1 MKTLEKLGAFNV
13 WANTTVLNRLDEVA
27 ATGQEIPPT
36 VLRLFSHVLNA
47 QTIWISRI
55 NGVPSPVKVWQEH
68 DLATCHQ
75 LHAQTSEPL
84 HQLMVHADETELQ
97 RLISYTNSVGDSYD
111 SLVHDILTHAV
122 VHASYHRAQVA
133 TRLRDHGFE
142 PVNSDFI
149 TYCRELSAAAQHA
162 TPSL

>member
-1 MKTLEKLGAFNV
+1 MNTLEKLGAFNV
-13 WANTTVLNRLDEVA
+13 WANTTVLNRLDEIA
-27 ATGQEIPPT
+27 ATGQELPPV

-47 QTIWISRI
+47 QAIWISRI
-55 NGVPSPVKVWQEH
+55 TGTTSPVKVWQEH
-68 DLATCHQ
+68 DLAGCQ
-75 LHAQTSEPL
+75 ALHERTSEPL
-84 HQLMVHADETELQ
+84 HQLMVNADETELQ
-97 RLISYTNSVGDSYD
+97 RLISYTNSLGDSYE

-149 TYCRELSAAAQHA
+149 TYCRELSAAAQKA
-162 TPSL
+162 VPSL

>member
-1 MKTLEKLGAFNV
+1 MNTLEKLGAFNV
-13 WANTTVLNRLDEVA
+13 WANNTVLARFDTLAAGGSEVPA
-27 ATGQEIPPT
+27 VA
-36 VLRLFSHVLNA
+36 LRLFSHVLNA
-47 QTIWISRI
+47 QAIWIARI
-55 NGVPSPVKVWQEH
+55 GGTASPVKVWQEH

-75 LHAQTSEPL
+75 LHQQTSEPL

-97 RLISYTNSVGDSYD
+97 RLISYTNSLGDKYD
-111 SLVHDILTHAV
+111 SQVHDILTHAV

-149 TYCRELSAAAQHA
+149 TYCRELSAAQHA
-162 TPSL
+162 VPSL

>member
-1 MKTLEKLGAFNV
+1 MNTLEKLGAFNV
-13 WANTTVLNRLDEVA
+13 WANDTVLNRLDEIA
-27 ATGQEIPPT
+27 ASGQEIPAV

-47 QTIWISRI
+47 QAIWISRI

-68 DLATCHQ
+68 DLPT
-75 LHAQTSEPL
+75 LHRLHEQASDPL
-84 HQLMVHADETELQ
+84 HQLMVNADETELQ
-97 RLISYTNSVGDSYD
+97 RLISYTNSLGDSYD

-149 TYCRELSAAAQHA
+149 TYCRELSAAAQTA
-162 TPSL
+162 VPSL